1 MIVTI
6 NNENGTTTYDVSKVN
21 AENLRT
27 HATVLINKVG
37 TIEVILEALN
47 FTSSTHRAN
56 LEALLKDCPLMW
68 RMKMIM
74 CQLESQPQ
82 QQQPLKF
89 QQLIFLTSSLASIL
103 TIQEGLQH

>member
-1 MIVTI
+1 MGMARSFNMIVNI

-27 HATVLINKVG
+27 QATVLINKVG

-56 LEALLKDCPLMW
+56 LEALLKDCP
-68 RMKMIM
+68 
-74 CQLESQPQ
+74 ES
-82 QQQPLKF
+82 LVENKEEEVAEE
-89 QQLIFLTSSLASIL
+89 TTDS
-103 TIQEGLQH
+103 ED

>member
-1 MIVTI
+1 MIVNI

-27 HATVLINKVG
+27 QATVLINKVG

-56 LEALLKDCPLMW
+56 LEALLQDCP
-68 RMKMIM
+68 
-74 CQLESQPQ
+74 ES
-82 QQQPLKF
+82 LVENKEEEV
-89 QQLIFLTSSLASIL
+89 TEETKDS
-103 TIQEGLQH
+103 ED